1 MAKKKQKLDTRLFI
15 IRNTRKTLKYYFKNI
30 FYILFMNFAVF
41 YAFNVFFKDKYAT
54 MISSLTKSDTSLL
67 YKILYYGIFLLIFY
81 TMKIILYGNTIY
93 IMRKDGKNDIKDLF
107 SIVSRRFLS
116 TLGTFIFYI
125 FTVIF
130 FTCLLVLPGIMF
142 AFYFFFAMY
151 LSSLGDLNEDNKMLN
166 GAKALGRSYRLVKGN
181 LFRFMFMTFV
191 IVFLALFVE
200 QTIIAILV
208 DILEIELSSFT
219 LNAIRL
225 TAFDMLIIY
234 TSLLFNKLE
243 GIENDVLEEKA
254 FKKDQQEELM
264 MREAA
269 VNQFKKR

>member
-54 MISSLTKSDTSLL
+54 MISSLTKSDNSLL

>member
-41 YAFNVFFKDKYAT
+41 YAFNVFFKDKYET
-54 MISSLTKSDTSLL
+54 MISSLANSDNSLL

-200 QTIIAILV
+200 KTIIAILV
-208 DILEIELSSFT
+208 NILKIELSSFT
-219 LNAIRL
+219 LNAIGL

>member
-41 YAFNVFFKDKYAT
+41 YAFNVFFKDKYTT
-54 MISSLTKSDTSLL
+54 MILSLAKSDTLL
-67 YKILYYGIFLLIFY
+67 FKILYYGIFLLIFY
-81 TMKIILYGNTIY
+81 TIKIILYGNTIY

-200 QTIIAILV
+200 KTIIEILV
-208 DILEIELSSFT
+208 NILKIELSSFT

-225 TAFDMLIIY
+225 MAFDMLIIY

-269 VNQFKKR
+269 VNQFKNR

>member
-151 LSSLGDLNEDNKMLN
+151 LSSLGDLNEDNKILN

-200 QTIIAILV
+200 KTIIAIVV

-269 VNQFKKR
+269 VNQFKNR

>member
-1 MAKKKQKLDTRLFI
+1 MAKKKQELDTRLFVV
-15 IRNTRKTLKYYFKNI
+15 RNVRKTLKYYFKNI

-41 YAFNVFFKDKYAT
+41 YAFNIFFKYKYTT
-54 MISSLTKSDTSLL
+54 MILSLAKSDTLL
-67 YKILYYGIFLLIFY
+67 FETLYYGIFLLIFY
-81 TMKIILYGNTIY
+81 TIKIILYGNTIY
-93 IMRKDGKNDIKDLF
+93 IMRKDAKNDIVDLF
-107 SIVSRRFLS
+107 LTVSRRFLS
-116 TLGTFIFYI
+116 TLGTFILYI
-125 FTVIF
+125 FSVMF

-151 LSSLGDLNEDNKMLN
+151 LSSLGDLNEDNKMMN

-181 LFRFMFMTFV
+181 LFRFMFMTFI

-200 QTIIAILV
+200 KAIIAIFV
-208 DILEIELSSFT
+208 DILEIKLSSFT

-225 TAFDMLIIY
+225 MAFDMLIIY

-254 FKKDQQEELM
+254 FKKDQQEEIM

>member
-200 QTIIAILV
+200 KTIIAILV

-243 GIENDVLEEKA
+243 SIENDVLEEKA

>member
-130 FTCLLVLPGIMF
+130 FTCLLVLPGIIF

>member
-41 YAFNVFFKDKYAT
+41 YAFNVFFKYKYT
-54 MISSLTKSDTSLL
+54 TIILSLAKSDTLL
-67 YKILYYGIFLLIFY
+67 FKILYYGIFLLIFY

-125 FTVIF
+125 FTIMVF
-130 FTCLLVLPGIMF
+130 GCLLVLPGVMF
-142 AFYFFFAMY
+142 AFYFFFAMS
-151 LSSLGDLNEDNKMLN
+151 LSSLGDLNDGNKIMN

-181 LFRFMFMTFV
+181 LLRFMLMTF
-191 IVFLALFVE
+191 IITFLAFYIEKTV
-200 QTIIAILV
+200 IAIFV
-208 DILEIELSSFT
+208 NILEIKLSSFT

-234 TSLLFNKLE
+234 TSLLFHKLE
-243 GIENDVLEEKA
+243 SIENDVLEEKV
-254 FKKDQQEELM
+254 FKKDKQEELM
-264 MREAA
+264 MRRA
-269 VNQFKKR
+269 VVNRFKK

>member
-41 YAFNVFFKDKYAT
+41 YAFNVFFKYKYT
-54 MISSLTKSDTSLL
+54 TIILSLAKSDTLL
-67 YKILYYGIFLLIFY
+67 FKILYYGIFLLIFY
-81 TMKIILYGNTIY
+81 TIKIILYGNTIY

-200 QTIIAILV
+200 KTIIAIFV

-254 FKKDQQEELM
+254 FKKDQQEEIM

>member
-200 QTIIAILV
+200 KTIIAILV

-269 VNQFKKR
+269 VNQFKKT

>member
-54 MISSLTKSDTSLL
+54 MISSLTKSDNSLL
-67 YKILYYGIFLLIFY
+67 YKILYCGIFLLIFY

>member
-54 MISSLTKSDTSLL
+54 MILSLAKSDTLL
-67 YKILYYGIFLLIFY
+67 FKILYYGIFLLIFY

-200 QTIIAILV
+200 KTIIEILV
-208 DILEIELSSFT
+208 NILKIELSSFT

>member
-54 MISSLTKSDTSLL
+54 MISSLTNSDTSLL

-200 QTIIAILV
+200 KTIIAIVV

-269 VNQFKKR
+269 VNQFKNR

>member
-200 QTIIAILV
+200 KTIIAILV
-208 DILEIELSSFT
+208 NILKIELSSFT
-219 LNAIRL
+219 LNAIGL

-269 VNQFKKR
+269 VNQFKNR

>member
-41 YAFNVFFKDKYAT
+41 YAFNVFFKYKYAT

-200 QTIIAILV
+200 KTIIAILV

-269 VNQFKKR
+269 VNQFKKT

>member
-41 YAFNVFFKDKYAT
+41 YAFNVFFKDKYT
-54 MISSLTKSDTSLL
+54 IMILSLAKSDTLL
-67 YKILYYGIFLLIFY
+67 FKILYYGIFLLIFY

-151 LSSLGDLNEDNKMLN
+151 LSSLGDLNEDNKILN

-200 QTIIAILV
+200 KTIIAILV

-243 GIENDVLEEKA
+243 SIENDVLEEKA

>member
-41 YAFNVFFKDKYAT
+41 YAFDVFFKYKYTT
-54 MISSLTKSDTSLL
+54 MILSIAKSDTLL
-67 YKILYYGIFLLIFY
+67 FKILYYGIFLLIFY

-93 IMRKDGKNDIKDLF
+93 IIRKDGKNDIKDLI

-125 FTVIF
+125 FTVMF
-130 FTCLLVLPGIMF
+130 FTCLLVLPGVIF

-151 LSSLGDLNEDNKMLN
+151 LSSLGDINEDNKILN

-181 LFRFMFMTFV
+181 LFRFMFMTF
-191 IVFLALFVE
+191 IITFLAFFVE
-200 QTIIAILV
+200 KTIIAIFV
-208 DILEIELSSFT
+208 NILEIELSSFT

-225 TAFDMLIIY
+225 MAFDMLIIY

-254 FKKDQQEELM
+254 FKKDQQEEIM

-269 VNQFKKR
+269 VNQFKKG